1 VVPRLFLVCV
11 SLLGCVCTKQPAEV
25 ATAEAGVRPESS
37 EKVADPGSHPEASEK
52 LFAKL
57 APLHRPLPL
66 KTPGDWVSEHPEP
79 AQSFWQYVQAGP
91 VRPSATRRVIYV
103 LPLGDF
109 SVEQRAAVESAQLFL
124 AAFYQLPVKAL
135 PAVAASEIPGE
146 ARRKNP
152 ATGQPQLHTS
162 WVLDTLLPP
171 RRPTDAVALIAFTP
185 EDLYPDPAW
194 NFVFGQASLTE
205 RVGVWSVNRFGDPA
219 KEKPLFVTRTL
230 KVAGHEM
237 GHMFGLR
244 HCTAHSCVM
253 NGSNSL
259 PESDS
264 QPLELCPVCLR
275 KLQWNVGFDVSARFR
290 GLRDFHKVSGLE
302 GERGFIEQSLKAL
315 EN

>member
-1 VVPRLFLVCV
+1 MLRLFALSVFLCACSKHPPGLVTV
-11 SLLGCVCTKQPAEV
+11 DAGIH
-25 ATAEAGVRPESS
+25 TAET
-37 EKVADPGSHPEASEK
+37 SEK

-57 APLHRPLPL
+57 LPLHRPLPL
-66 KTPGDWVSEHPEP
+66 KTPGDWVSEHPEQP
-79 AQSFWQYVQAGP
+79 QSFWQYVQSGP
-91 VRPSATRRVIYV
+91 VRPTASRGVIYV

-109 SVEQRAAVESAQLFL
+109 TVEQRAAVESAQLFH

-135 PAVAASEIPGE
+135 PAVPSNEIPDD

-152 ATGQPQLHTS
+152 ATGEPQLHTR

-171 RRPTDAVALIAFTP
+171 LRPVDAVALLAFTP
-185 EDLYPDPAW
+185 EDLFPDPAW

-205 RVGVWSVNRFGDPA
+205 RVGVWSIHRFGNPT

-237 GHMFGLR
+237 GHMFGLH
-244 HCTAHSCVM
+244 HCTAHACVM
-253 NGSNSL
+253 NGSNSM

-275 KLQWNVGFDVSARFR
+275 KLQWNVGFDVRERFR

-302 GERGFIEQSLKAL
+302 GERVFIEKSLSAL
-315 EN
+315 DAP